1 MYQLPDDSD
10 GGDYVDKYA
19 QPPQNND
26 HADSVVGSQL
36 AQSYG
41 QKDLLNG
48 DDDNYE
54 DDQFQA
60 ESPEKT

>member
-41 QKDLLNG
+41 
-48 DDDNYE
+48 
-54 DDQFQA
+54 
-60 ESPEKT
+60 